1 MAVLA
6 VDVAAVR
13 ERHCAA
19 AVSQHVTSSLQRALW
34 PAVHIQPLLDID

>member
-13 ERHCAA
+13 ERHRAA
-19 AVSQHVTSSLQRALW
+19 AVSQQWRRLCSVR
-34 PAVHIQPLLDID
+34 

>member
-1 MAVLA
+1 MLA

-19 AVSQHVTSSLQRALW
+19 AVSQQWRRLCSVR
-34 PAVHIQPLLDID
+34 

>member
-6 VDVAAVR
+6 VDVTAVR

-19 AVSQHVTSSLQRALW
+19 AVSQQWRRLCSVR
-34 PAVHIQPLLDID
+34 